1 MFRMYKRLHKD
12 WGSCNNHIMR
22 ILKRGG
28 TIAKAFD
35 HNGGVMLIYDYMTFD
50 EAQDELDKIF
60 NELRDKYGM
69 DDSRNGDLTKV
80 YGKGWV
86 IVNADSDFL
95 TPRAKMLVDKYYT
108 LLNSGSV
115 YYLE

>member
-86 IVNADSDFL
+86 IADISKVLHPNFEQHEQL
-95 TPRAKMLVDKYYT
+95 KSNFHLAF
-108 LLNSGSV
+108 
-115 YYLE
+115 